1 MAYKYRDF
9 YLAKDTLKEVCMK
22 KLALFLTAFMLAA
35 SSVMAEEAAQMQQVN
50 VDDSYLT
57 NVNVQKYT
65 DTPIQEVN
73 ITKSFL
79 VRVTVKV
86 VKDGEG
92 KEVQK

>member
-1 MAYKYRDF
+1 MAKT
-9 YLAKDTLKEVCMK
+9 TLKEVCMK
-22 KLALFLTAFMLAA
+22 KLALFLTSFVLAA
-35 SSVMAEEAAQMQQVN
+35 SSVIAEEAAQMQQVN
-50 VDDSYLT
+50 VNDSYLT

-65 DTPIQEVN
+65 NTPIQEVN

-92 KEVQK
+92 KEIQK